1 MVDTIKYLKK
11 AEISYF
17 GAGKNENEA
26 RKPAII
32 EKSRVKVAF
41 LGYTYTYKA
50 SKNTP
55 GCPILE
61 EKIIKEDIHN
71 LKDKVD
77 FIVVSFHDGI
87 EYSDYPTP
95 HRVKLARK
103 AIDWGADI
111 VLGHHPHVLQ
121 GVERY
126 KQGFIAHS
134 LGNFISDLADSKY
147 RKEAMS
153 KCLLAKK
160 GGYKFNP
167 ETDMRPLESII
178 LKIKFQKGAV
188 PEVEIIP
195 VELDENG
202 RPIPDN
208 EQKILKRLKEIS
220 EPLNNL
226 NHPIFKELGYLET
239 KEQVIAAYKQGLLKN
254 LKRLHRIRKR
264 HLRIAVEFL
273 WEKLSK
279 IY

>member
-1 MVDTIKYLKK
+1 MVDLIAVGDLMLARGIKEKAKLYGWDYFFEKVKDILKSGDITFGVLDAPISNRGKPNPSKPKDSPLFKTEPEVIFALKKAGFSVLCLANNHILDYGEEGLVDTIKYLKK

-32 EKSRVKVAF
+32 EKSGVKVAF
-41 LGYTYTYKA
+41 FGYTYTYKA

-121 GVERY
+121 GVEKY

-160 GGYKFNP
+160 EGYKFNP

-178 LKIKFQKGAV
+178 
-188 PEVEIIP
+188 
-195 VELDENG
+195 
-202 RPIPDN
+202 
-208 EQKILKRLKEIS
+208 
-220 EPLNNL
+220 
-226 NHPIFKELGYLET
+226 
-239 KEQVIAAYKQGLLKN
+239 
-254 LKRLHRIRKR
+254 
-264 HLRIAVEFL
+264 
-273 WEKLSK
+273 
-279 IY
+279 